1 VLGGGI
7 DVASFHD
14 QFYWRVIQTDY
25 LITQPD
31 TTHRM
36 TLGLPLELSSVS
48 ELQGCGVNG

>member
-1 VLGGGI
+1 LPFSIVLGGGI

-36 TLGLPLELSSVS
+36 TFRASTGIVIRF
-48 ELQGCGVNG
+48 